1 VTLTI
6 IEAPDAPTST
16 GDITECEEDP
26 IQTLNA
32 NDAIVPGPFDVVWYD
47 AATGGSV
54 VSDPTLSSLGSITY
68 YAQANDPQTGC
79 SSLIRTAVT
88 LTIITAPDAPVS
100 SGDIEE
106 CEQDPIQT
114 LDANDAITVAA
125 GTTVV
130 WYDAATGG
138 SVVSDPT
145 LSAVGTVTYY
155 AEAVAGGVDCISL
168 TRTAVTLTIN
178 PAPDAPVSSGD
189 IEECEQDP
197 IQTLDA
203 NDAITV
209 AAGTT
214 VVWYDAATG
223 GSVVSDPTLSAV
235 GTVTYYAEAVADG
248 TDCTSLTRTAVTLT
262 INPAPDAPVSSGD
275 IEECEQDP
283 IQTLDANDA
292 ITVAA
297 GTTVVW
303 YDAATGGSVVSDPTL
318 SAVGTVTYYA
328 ETVDDKTGCT
338 SLTRTAVTLT
348 LNDCAIAIIKEGVF
362 VDIDGS
368 GCSDEGETIEYTFTV
383 INTGNVPLANVV
395 VIDPML
401 GGEIPGPD
409 SGDTNGDGLLDVDET
424 WIYTATYVLTL
435 EDVENGIVINQ
446 AEVFADTPDGIEVSD
461 LSDESSFTEDDPTE
475 TELCQQASMSVTKVG
490 VFNDDNG
497 DGQPQVGETI
507 TYTFVVTNTG
517 NVTIYGIIIT
527 DPLVEVTG
535 GPIDLGPGEI
545 DDSTFTATYALTEA
559 DIEEGQVINQAFASG
574 TDDNGN
580 EVRDDSDDPNDP
592 TDHDNN
598 GDGEPDDPTVVILP
612 EVLSAVFEIFNGV
625 TPDGDGV
632 NDFFRIVG
640 IQDFP
645 DNNMQIFNRW
655 GVLVYETEGYG
666 GSDGETN
673 VFRGKSEG
681 RVTIKDSNLLPT
693 GTYYYVLKRFVGG
706 EVINNSGY
714 LYVNIK

>member
-47 AATGGSV
+47 AATGG
-54 VSDPTLSSLGSITY
+54 
-68 YAQANDPQTGC
+68 A
-79 SSLIRTAVT
+79 
-88 LTIITAPDAPVS
+88 
-100 SGDIEE
+100 
-106 CEQDPIQT
+106 
-114 LDANDAITVAA
+114 
-125 GTTVV
+125 
-130 WYDAATGG
+130 
-138 SVVSDPT
+138 
-145 LSAVGTVTYY
+145 
-155 AEAVAGGVDCISL
+155 
-168 TRTAVTLTIN
+168 
-178 PAPDAPVSSGD
+178 
-189 IEECEQDP
+189 
-197 IQTLDA
+197 
-203 NDAITV
+203 
-209 AAGTT
+209 
-214 VVWYDAATG
+214 
-223 GSVVSDPTLSAV
+223 VVSDPTLSAV